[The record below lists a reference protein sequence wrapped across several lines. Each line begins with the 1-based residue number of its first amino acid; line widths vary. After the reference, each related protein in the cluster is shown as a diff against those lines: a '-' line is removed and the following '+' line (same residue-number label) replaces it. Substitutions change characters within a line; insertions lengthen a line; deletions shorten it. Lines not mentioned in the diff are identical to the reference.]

1 MPSSRLEVLIN
12 NANFDSN
19 LDKKA
24 TKKNTQKSKTSA
36 KKVKTDKKEKEKQ
49 KTTNKATKKVSKETK
64 NKSIK
69 KSKEFKDIPEYYDL
83 PYKYENTII
92 KVLYQNPNLLFAY
105 WDISD
110 KDIKNL
116 QKIFGEDF
124 FNKTKPILV
133 VTNLTK
139 NYSFE
144 VEINDFASNWYIRV
158 DDSKCKY
165 SIELIRKP
173 LNNNSNNTDNNEL
186 IMPVNIINSNTIEIP
201 NDHILFFKDNQ
212 KISFKN
218 TSTDEVTEINY
229 NKDLYENNVR
239 NIYSNFDLSEEENR
253 FDFNNPSSQ
262 NPTSNIM

>member
-36 KKVKTDKKEKEKQ
+36 KKEKQ
-49 KTTNKATKKVSKETK
+49 KTTKETK
-64 NKSIK
+64 NKLIK

>member
-12 NANFDSN
+12 GVNFDSDF
-19 LDKKA
+19 DKKT
-24 TKKNTQKSKTSA
+24 TKKNTKKSKTSA
-36 KKVKTDKKEKEKQ
+36 KKEKSDKK
-49 KTTNKATKKVSKETK
+49 TTKKAD
-64 NKSIK
+64 K
-69 KSKEFKDIPEYYDL
+69 KSKEFKNIPEYYDL
-83 PYKYENTII
+83 PFKYENTVI

-110 KDIKNL
+110 KDIKELKNN
-116 QKIFGEDF
+116 FGEDF
-124 FNKTKPILV
+124 FNKTKPVLI

-158 DDSKCKY
+158 DDTKCKY
-165 SIELIRKP
+165 SVELVRK
-173 LNNNSNNTDNNEL
+173 LINNNVNTDEEL
-186 IMPVNIINSNTIEIP
+186 LTPVNIINSNTIEIP

-218 TSTDEVTEINY
+218 TKTDEVTEINY
-229 NKDLYENNVR
+229 RKDLYQNSIN
-239 NIYSNFDLSEEENR
+239 NIYSNLNFCEEDNK

>member
-19 LDKKA
+19 LEKKA

-36 KKVKTDKKEKEKQ
+36 KKEKQ
-49 KTTNKATKKVSKETK
+49 KTTKETK

-69 KSKEFKDIPEYYDL
+69 NSKEFKDIPEYYDL

-124 FNKTKPILV
+124 FNKTKPVLV

-165 SIELIRKP
+165 SIELMRKP
-173 LNNNSNNTDNNEL
+173 LNNNNNNTDDNEL
-186 IMPVNIINSNTIEIP
+186 LMPVNIINSNTIEIP

-218 TSTDEVTEINY
+218 TLTDEVTEINY
-229 NKDLYENNVR
+229 KKDLYENNVR
-239 NIYSNFDLSEEENR
+239 NIYSNFDLSEEDNR

>member
-19 LDKKA
+19 LDKKVP
-24 TKKNTQKSKTSA
+24 KKNTQKSKTSA
-36 KKVKTDKKEKEKQ
+36 KKEKQ
-49 KTTNKATKKVSKETK
+49 KTTKETK
-64 NKSIK
+64 NKLIK

>member
-19 LDKKA
+19 LDKKVP
-24 TKKNTQKSKTSA
+24 KKNTQKSKTSA
-36 KKVKTDKKEKEKQ
+36 KKEKQ
-49 KTTNKATKKVSKETK
+49 KTTKETK
-64 NKSIK
+64 KELIK

>member
-19 LDKKA
+19 LEKKA

-36 KKVKTDKKEKEKQ
+36 KKEKQ
-49 KTTNKATKKVSKETK
+49 KTTKETK
-64 NKSIK
+64 NKLIK

-165 SIELIRKP
+165 SIDLIRKP
-173 LNNNSNNTDNNEL
+173 LNNNNKNNNDNEL

-218 TSTDEVTEINY
+218 TLTDEVTEINY
-229 NKDLYENNVR
+229 KKDLYENNVR
-239 NIYSNFDLSEEENR
+239 NIYSNFDLSEEDNR

>member
-36 KKVKTDKKEKEKQ
+36 KKEKQ
-49 KTTNKATKKVSKETK
+49 KTTKETK
-64 NKSIK
+64 NKLIK

-239 NIYSNFDLSEEENR
+239 SIYSNFDLSEEENR